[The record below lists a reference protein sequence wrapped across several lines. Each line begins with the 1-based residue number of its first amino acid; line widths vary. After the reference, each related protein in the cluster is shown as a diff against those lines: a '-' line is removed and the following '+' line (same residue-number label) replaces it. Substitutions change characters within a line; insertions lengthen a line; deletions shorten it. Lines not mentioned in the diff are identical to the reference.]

1 MAGKLSAEDREK
13 LVDGLVENSGFQ
25 AADTWEEED
34 REVLNAMSDEKLY
47 GLAVAKQT
55 LIDQQ
60 SVVNAVGKHVG
71 KHNLEDLPAAVEN
84 AFKPFKKKTDDEDM
98 EDESDD
104 EEAEGETT
112 NMDHSIRVPRQLT
125 EAEFMK
131 MAPPSIRQDLE
142 YSRAIQNKEKQELI
156 GTITA
161 NVSGDELDQAVNY
174 LRTKPLA
181 ELRIIANVASKPAAP
196 EYDVNVRR
204 SPNYGGMA
212 VPSQSRMTTNK
223 RPGEGP
229 RPVTIPWGEISKQ
242 A

>member
-1 MAGKLSAEDREK
+1 MARKWNAEDRKK
-13 LVDGLVENSGFQ
+13 LVDGLVENSGFET
-25 AADTWEEED
+25 ADTWEEGD
-34 REVLNAMSDEKLY
+34 REVLNGLSDEKLY

-71 KHNLEDLPAAVEN
+71 QHKLEDLPEAVEN
-84 AFKPFKKKTDDEDM
+84 AFKPFKKKKVDDEDDEM
-98 EDESDD
+98 EDD
-104 EEAEGETT
+104 EEEETT
-112 NMDHSIRVPRQLT
+112 NVDSQIRVPRQLT

-142 YSRAIQNKEKQELI
+142 YSRAVQNKEKQELI

-174 LRTKPLA
+174 LRTKPLP